1 MLNKE
6 SKVLAIEEAAVNVE
20 RRRVLE
26 ENRRIREVE
35 NRAIMGNNM
44 RLQREINMIKTN
56 CL

>member
-6 SKVLAIEEAAVNVE
+6 SKVLAIEETAVNVE